1 MQQLVSLVAQNVGL
15 PSTANR
21 AHKYQ
26 FIKVTFIPNYVTV
39 LYCIVLH
46 CIVLYCIV
54 LHCIVLH
61 CIELFCFTLSNLFF
75 SLFSCNKILFS
86 FTFCLSYSCF
96 RTICLIVLIGTHMLF
111 SHFVLSYLIFFE
123 FL

>member
-61 CIELFCFTLSNLFF
+61 FIVFYL
-75 SLFSCNKILFS
+75 IL
-86 FTFCLSYSCF
+86 
-96 RTICLIVLIGTHMLF
+96 LIF
-111 SHFVLSYLIFFE
+111 SHCVYLFTDSRAIESSRDF
-123 FL
+123 